1 MGEVLLFAG
10 TEEGRRLSE
19 CLAGA
24 GISHT
29 VCVATQYG
37 ELVLQEH
44 PVVKVHRGRMDREE
58 IRAFLAAGDFLAVV
72 DATHPYAREVTRNIR
87 DAVAGMGIPCL
98 RLKRDALSQPQ
109 KEGGQVVCFDTNEDC
124 AAALMR
130 TEGNI
135 LLTTGSR
142 GLSAYCVSEEM
153 KSRLYVRV
161 LPSVESLSACMEQ
174 GICGRQIIAMQ
185 GPFTEQMN
193 LAMLRQYEISV
204 LVTKDSGSA
213 GGFLEKLGAATQAGI
228 PVFVIGRPEEK
239 GYSFAEIC
247 AALEKLCG
255 CRIAEPEPDA
265 MEIILAGAGMG
276 SGDGLTGQVQSA
288 IREADILFG
297 PSRLLASCQSGAET
311 HSFYLAQ
318 QIIPCLREIQETRRC
333 GGGGKAVVLFS
344 GDSGFYSGCWKL
356 YGALERE
363 IREGRL
369 RGTLRV
375 LPGISSVAALAAR
388 IGVSWQ
394 DGAVYSMHGK
404 KVVNLV
410 RKIRRSPK
418 TFLLT
423 SGVQDVNRLGALLE
437 QAGMEECRITVGY
450 QLSQEGEQV
459 LELSPGECRR
469 RQEEGLYVCMVE
481 NPGAKAGRLTHG
493 LADSAFL
500 RDRIPMTKEEVREI
514 CICKLHLHDHAVV
527 YDVGSG
533 TGSVAL
539 EIAGL
544 SDDIQVYAWERKR
557 EAASLIR
564 KNREA
569 FELENIEVVETEAP
583 EGMEG
588 LPAATHA
595 FIGGSGGRLWEILEK
610 LYQINPRMRVVLNAV
625 SLETLS
631 QFRQLVSDDRIEN
644 EEVVQVQ
651 ISRAVK
657 AGEHH
662 LMRAENPVWICAF
675 DFREE

>member
-1 MGEVLLFAG
+1 MFAG
-10 TEEGRRLSE
+10 TEEGRRLSA

-24 GISHT
+24 GVSHT

-37 ELVLQEH
+37 ELVLGEH
-44 PVVKVHRGRMDREE
+44 PLVKVHRGRMDREE
-58 IRAFLAAGDFLAVV
+58 IRAFLEEGDFLAVV

-87 DAVAGMGIPCL
+87 DAVAGTGIPCL
-98 RLKRDALSQPQ
+98 RLKRDALSQPR
-109 KEGGQVVCFDTNEDC
+109 KEDGQVACFDTNEDC
-124 AAALMR
+124 VAALLR

-142 GLSAYCVSEEM
+142 ELAAYCVSEEM
-153 KSRLYVRV
+153 KSRLYVRI
-161 LPSVESLSACMEQ
+161 LPSMESLSACMEH
-174 GICGRQIIAMQ
+174 GICGKQIIAMQ

-193 LAMLRQYEISV
+193 LAMLRQYGISV
-204 LVTKDSGSA
+204 LVTKESGSA
-213 GGFLEKLGAATQAGI
+213 GGFLEKLGAAKKAGI
-228 PVFVIGRPEEK
+228 PAFVVGRPEEE
-239 GYSFAEIC
+239 GTSFSGIC
-247 AALEKLCG
+247 AELEKLCG
-255 CRIAEPEPDA
+255 CPIAEPGTDTLE
-265 MEIILAGAGMG
+265 MVLAGAGMG
-276 SGDGLTGQVQSA
+276 SGDGLTREVQSA
-288 IREADILFG
+288 IQEADILFG
-297 PSRLLASCQSGAET
+297 PSRLLALCQTGAEKRP
-311 HSFYLAQ
+311 FYLAE
-318 QIIPCLREIQETRRC
+318 QIIPCLREIQETRRY

-344 GDSGFYSGCWKL
+344 GDSGFYSGCGKL
-356 YGALERE
+356 YGALEEE

-369 RGTLRV
+369 WGSLQV

-388 IGVSWQ
+388 VGVSWQ

-423 SGVQDVNRLGALLE
+423 SGVADVNRLGALLE
-437 QAGMEECRITVGY
+437 QADMEACRITVGY

-459 LELSPGECRR
+459 LVLSPGECRR

-481 NPGAKAGRLTHG
+481 NPGAKAERLTHG
-493 LADSAFL
+493 LAGSAFL
-500 RDRIPMTKEEVREI
+500 RDRVPMTKEEVREI
-514 CICKLHLHDHAVV
+514 CICKLHLHGHALV

-564 KNREA
+564 RNREA
-569 FELENIEVVETEAP
+569 FGLENIEVVEAEAP

-588 LPAATHA
+588 LPVATHA
-595 FIGGSGGRLWEILEK
+595 FIGGSGGRLREILEK
-610 LYQINPRMRVVLNAV
+610 LYQSNPRMRVVLNAV

-631 QFRQLVSDDRIEN
+631 RIRQLLSDDRIEN

-651 ISRAVK
+651 VSRAIK

-675 DFREE
+675 NFRGK